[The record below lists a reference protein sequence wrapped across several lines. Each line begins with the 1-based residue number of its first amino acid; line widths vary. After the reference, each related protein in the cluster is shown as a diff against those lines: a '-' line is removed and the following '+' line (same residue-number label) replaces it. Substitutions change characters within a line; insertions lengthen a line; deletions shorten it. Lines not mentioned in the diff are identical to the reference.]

1 VKSLNLQPEIAD
13 KPGMKLRRKT
23 SRNSCADVITIRW
36 TDDTG
41 QHRSEEAILDDISPV
56 GACIGLDEGI
66 APETKVSLHYPK
78 GKYEGKIKYC
88 RYFEL
93 GYFLGVAF
101 DEGYRWSKKDFEPSF
116 FVEVPEKDET
126 AQTESE
132 PVGQSR
138 KGRR

>member
-1 VKSLNLQPEIAD
+1 
-13 KPGMKLRRKT
+13 MKLRRKT

-36 TDDTG
+36 NDDTG
-41 QHRSEEAILDDISPV
+41 QRRSEVAILDDISPV
-56 GACIGLDEGI
+56 GACIGLNEGI

-78 GKYEGKIKYC
+78 GQYQGKIKYC

-101 DEGYRWSKKDFEPSF
+101 DKGYRWSKKDFEPSF
-116 FVEVPEKDET
+116 LVEVPDNDET
-126 AQTESE
+126 AQTE

-138 KGRR
+138 GRRR